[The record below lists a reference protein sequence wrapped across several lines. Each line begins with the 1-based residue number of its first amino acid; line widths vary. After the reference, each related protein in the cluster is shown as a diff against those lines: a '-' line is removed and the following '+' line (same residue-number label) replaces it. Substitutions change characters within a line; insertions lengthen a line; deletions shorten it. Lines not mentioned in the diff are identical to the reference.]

1 MRPPLLATLLLLPL
15 AILEVTQR
23 RAYQEGFP
31 WALFAL
37 LWLLAVAFVRLL
49 PPVLGRQAGVSRL
62 RLGLAVAGLVLLASA
77 WGAIVVD
84 QLPCFLGVPNCD

>member
-37 LWLLAVAFVRLL
+37 LWLLAVA
-49 PPVLGRQAGVSRL
+49 
-62 RLGLAVAGLVLLASA
+62 AVAGSSSRPAVAALAFCLARLSPEELRGPA
-77 WGAIVVD
+77 PRRSITTA
-84 QLPCFLGVPNCD
+84 LNRVPMVS